1 MRVGMGHDTHRL
13 EAGRPLILG
22 GIRIDHPRGLAGHSD
37 ADVVLHAL
45 TDALLGAA
53 GLGDIGDAYPD
64 TDPRFKDCDSVFF
77 LRETLSRLGARGY
90 RIVNADVTIF
100 AQEPKLGLLKSR
112 MREHLA
118 TLLGLEMDA
127 VNVKAKTGEKVGH
140 IGRAEAIGCQ
150 VAVLIDHGEPGA

>member
-1 MRVGMGHDTHRL
+1 MRVGLGHDTHRL

-64 TDPRFKDCDSVFF
+64 TDPRFLNADSAVF
-77 LRETLSRLGARGY
+77 LRETLDRLRRIGY
-90 RIVNADVTIF
+90 HIVNVDVTIF
-100 AQEPKLGLLKSR
+100 AQEPKLGPVKNR

-118 TLLGLEMDA
+118 RLLGLDIDA

-150 VAVLIDHGEPGA
+150 AAVLIDKK